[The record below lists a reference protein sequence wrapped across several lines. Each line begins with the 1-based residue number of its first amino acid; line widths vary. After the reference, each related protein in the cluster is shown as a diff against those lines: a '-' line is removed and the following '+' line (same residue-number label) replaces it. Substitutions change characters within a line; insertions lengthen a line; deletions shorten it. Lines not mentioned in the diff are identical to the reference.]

1 MDLKIQNYLPFVF
14 TSIFLIVVNFILGQ
28 NTTMKLYIFSAVV
41 LIGGLP
47 HGALDFFI
55 LKKRYSGKKFLLS
68 LLIYLLIALSV
79 FVLFYTNPLI
89 IFILFLIY
97 SAFHFGDSDFSNDP
111 MISRLGWGSIIVL
124 LPLSLSS
131 SEAVSFISLFVQD
144 VNTLNSIPLFIV
156 TVISFFLCI
165 YPRKNRESKILLC
178 VIYIV
183 TIFLSNIYFAFAS
196 YFTAMHS
203 VHHLKSWIPKLERN
217 TAPLLSLITLVV
229 LIVIGLQLGFKIIQT
244 PDQITSLE
252 QNAVYTAITMLGAL
266 TVPHMILINKSKS

>member
-1 MDLKIQNYLPFVF
+1 MDFKIQNYLPFVF
-14 TSIFLIVVNFILGQ
+14 TSIFLIAVNFILGQ
-28 NTTMKLYIFSAVV
+28 NTTLKLYIFSAVV

-55 LKKRYSGKKFLLS
+55 LKKRYSRKKFLLS
-68 LLIYLLIALSV
+68 LLIYLLIALIV

-89 IFILFLIY
+89 IFILFLFY

-111 MISRLGWGSIIVL
+111 MISRLGWGSIIIL

-144 VNTLNSIPLFIV
+144 VKTLNSMPLFIV
-156 TVISFFLCI
+156 TIISFFLCI
-165 YPRKNRESKILLC
+165 YPRKGRESKILLC
-178 VIYIV
+178 SIYIV
-183 TIFLSNIYFAFAS
+183 TIFFSNIYFAFAS

-203 VHHLKSWIPKLERN
+203 VHHLKSWIPKLEAK
-217 TAPLLSLITLVV
+217 TAPLLFLITL
-229 LIVIGLQLGFKIIQT
+229 IVFLAVGLQLGFKIIQA
-244 PDQITSLE
+244 PDQIISME

-266 TVPHMILINKSKS
+266 TVPHMILINRSK

>member
-55 LKKRYSGKKFLLS
+55 LKKRYSGTKFLLS

-111 MISRLGWGSIIVL
+111 MISRLGWGSIIIL

-131 SEAVSFISLFVQD
+131 SEAVSFISLF
-144 VNTLNSIPLFIV
+144 LF
-156 TVISFFLCI
+156 
-165 YPRKNRESKILLC
+165 K
-178 VIYIV
+178 
-183 TIFLSNIYFAFAS
+183 
-196 YFTAMHS
+196 M
-203 VHHLKSWIPKLERN
+203 
-217 TAPLLSLITLVV
+217 
-229 LIVIGLQLGFKIIQT
+229 
-244 PDQITSLE
+244 
-252 QNAVYTAITMLGAL
+252 
-266 TVPHMILINKSKS
+266 